1 MQRGKK
7 ITGGIY
13 LVLNPALEK
22 PVLLEKL
29 EQALEGGIAVLQI
42 WNNWVDTFSLTEKRE
57 LIGPIIKL
65 ASAYQVPVLI
75 NEEWEL
81 LKGTSLD
88 GVHFDAI
95 PENYERIKQEIGRRF
110 MAGITCSNNLAP
122 IYWAEENRVDY
133 VSFCSVFPSSSV
145 ASCEIV
151 KPETIR
157 KAREITQM
165 PLFLSGGIS
174 VDNMSHLQELDFNGV
189 AVISGILNA
198 ESSRQAAA
206 SYQDALNKLN

>member
-1 MQRGKK
+1 M
-7 ITGGIY
+7 
-13 LVLNPALEK
+13 LNPAIEK

-42 WNNWVDTFSLTEKRE
+42 WNNWVDTFSMTDKRE
-57 LIGPIIKL
+57 LIGSIIKL

-88 GVHFDAI
+88 GVHFDTI
-95 PENYERIKQEIGRRF
+95 PENYERIKQEIGRTF

-122 IYWAEENRVDY
+122 IYWAEKNRVDY

-174 VDNMSHLQELDFNGV
+174 VDNMFHLQELDFNGV